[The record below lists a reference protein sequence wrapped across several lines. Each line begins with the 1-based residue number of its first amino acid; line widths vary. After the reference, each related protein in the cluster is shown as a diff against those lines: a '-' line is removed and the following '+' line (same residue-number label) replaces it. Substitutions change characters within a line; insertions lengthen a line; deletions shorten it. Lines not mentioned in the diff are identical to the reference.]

1 MNTFV
6 LNINLLRRN
15 FTYVTVTLYS
25 KEIYSRYNYQDA
37 SIKDTREYRDISNNT
52 RTLPTY
58 ASTIA
63 TQISKLE
70 MQSISSVFLPTF
82 HIFFD

>member
-1 MNTFV
+1 MNTYV

-15 FTYVTVTLYS
+15 FTYVTVTPYS
-25 KEIYSRYNYQDA
+25 MEIYSRYNYQDT
-37 SIKDTREYRDISNNT
+37 SIKDTREYTDISNNT

-58 ASTIA
+58 ASIIA
-63 TQISKLE
+63 TQINKFG
-70 MQSISSVFLPTF
+70 MQSISSVFLTRF